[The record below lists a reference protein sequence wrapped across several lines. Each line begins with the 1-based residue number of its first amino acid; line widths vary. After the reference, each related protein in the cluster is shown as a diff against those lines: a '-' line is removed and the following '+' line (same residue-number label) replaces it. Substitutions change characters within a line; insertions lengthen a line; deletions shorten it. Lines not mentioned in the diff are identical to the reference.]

1 MAICFMLALSSQDNP
16 DVLICLEELSV
27 DYMQR
32 LPSGS
37 SNVARARPACCSL
50 WDGRLWKIKFAL
62 LNGMVP
68 KLLGEAKTCGTMP
81 YVSQTA
87 WIQSDKIQDNILLC
101 KTMEREKY
109 GRVLEWC
116 SLKKDLEIRNHW
128 RVSLHS

>member
-1 MAICFMLALSSQDNP
+1 
-16 DVLICLEELSV
+16 
-27 DYMQR
+27 
-32 LPSGS
+32 
-37 SNVARARPACCSL
+37 
-50 WDGRLWKIKFAL
+50 
-62 LNGMVP
+62 MVP

-128 RVSLHS
+128 RVSLH